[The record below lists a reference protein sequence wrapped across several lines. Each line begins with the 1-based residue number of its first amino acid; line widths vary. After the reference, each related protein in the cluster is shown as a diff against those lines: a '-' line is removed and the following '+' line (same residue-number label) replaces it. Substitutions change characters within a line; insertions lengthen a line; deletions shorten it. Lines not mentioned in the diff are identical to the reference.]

1 MSRAARR
8 AAWGL
13 AVTAAT
19 VGLAGC
25 GGDPTGEQA
34 YDTKVAVYVGV
45 PLGGPWGDA
54 GQAITRGAVLGLA
67 DAKGGAG
74 DFSVRL
80 SLRDVTDDDLETVG
94 TEGASREAGNAL
106 RDVGVVGMIGG
117 LDPTASRQLQ
127 LLGNQTGIGYV
138 SASGDQ
144 IAASAADLSPRA
156 ERMAVQLGAPDA
168 AVATAIVGR
177 ARAADC
183 RRTTLVSVPD
193 AGVGSALGASELDP
207 ATTLTAPSYGDPA
220 LAKGLARAV
229 RASSDCVV
237 VAGQP
242 SGGDPVTLLEPLKD
256 ELDDVTLILSR
267 GAASPAAARL
277 VRDAELTA
285 EAVVDEASPD
295 ATAATRAIDARLRH
309 AGPGRRDG
317 RMAQHRADAARGRR
331 RRSRGQPPRRGRRG
345 PGRRPGPRTAGRRD
359 PERRRD
365 DHPRR
370 DQPGPR
376 RAVRLA
382 RRPRARPVAVGGAQ
396 RSRSRSAPSRSGC
409 AKR

>member
-1 MSRAARR
+1 MPRAARR

-13 AVTAAT
+13 ALTAAT

-67 DAKGGAG
+67 DSKGGAG

-80 SLRDVTDDDLETVG
+80 SLRDVTDDDDLQTVG
-94 TEGASREAGNAL
+94 IQGASREAGNAL
-106 RDVGVVGMIGG
+106 RDVGAVGVVGG

-127 LLGNQTGIGYV
+127 LLGNQTGLGYV

-144 IAASAADLSPRA
+144 IAASADDLSPRQR
-156 ERMAVQLGAPDA
+156 RMAVQLGAPDA

-193 AGVGSALGASELDP
+193 AGVGSALVASELDP
-207 ATTLTAPSYGDPA
+207 ATTLRASSFRDSE
-220 LAKGLARAV
+220 LATDLARAL
-229 RASSDCVV
+229 RANSDCVV

-242 SGGDPVTLLEPLKD
+242 SGGDPYDLLEPLTN
-256 ELDDVTLILSR
+256 ELADVTLILSR
-267 GAASPAAARL
+267 GAASPRTARL
-277 VRDAELTA
+277 VRAADLTA
-285 EAVVDEASPD
+285 EAVVDEAAAD
-295 ATAATRAIDARLRH
+295 ATDETRAIDAKHREIYGTPAPVGVMAGWRGIKLMLRAIAD
-309 AGPGRRDG
+309 AGPGGNRRD
-317 RMAQHRADAARGRR
+317 AVSEALVAA
-331 RRSRGQPPRRGRRG
+331 PV
-345 PGRRPGPRTAGRRD
+345 PGPPTDATQN
-359 PERRRD
+359 D
-365 DHPRR
+365 D
-370 DQPGPR
+370 GTIT
-376 RAVRLA
+376 
-382 RRPRARPVAVGGAQ
+382 PVAVSLARAEPYGWRAIRALDSPQ
-396 RSRSRSAPSRSGC
+396 R
-409 AKR
+409 

>member
-1 MSRAARR
+1 MPRAARR

-19 VGLAGC
+19 VGLAAC

-67 DAKGGAG
+67 DSRGGAG

-80 SLRDVTDDDLETVG
+80 SLRDVTDEDLTTVG
-94 TEGASREAGNAL
+94 VEGASREAGNAL
-106 RDVGVVGMIGG
+106 RDVGAVGVIGG

-127 LLGNQTGIGYV
+127 LLGNQTGLGYV

-144 IAASAADLSPRA
+144 IAASAADLSPRR

-168 AVATAIVGR
+168 AVATAIVER
-177 ARAADC
+177 AQAANC

-207 ATTLTAPSYGDPA
+207 ATTLRAPSYGDRG
-220 LAKGLARAV
+220 LATGLARAL
-229 RASSDCVV
+229 RANSDCVV

-242 SGGDPVTLLEPLKD
+242 SGGDPVKLLEPLRD
-256 ELDDVTLILSR
+256 ELEDVTLILSR
-267 GAASPAAARL
+267 GAASPQAASL
-277 VRDAELTA
+277 VRDAGLTA
-285 EAVVDEASPD
+285 EAVVDEA
-295 ATAATRAIDARLRH
+295 AANGTAETRAIDAKHREVYGTPAPVGVMAGWRSIKLMLRAVAD
-309 AGPGRRDG
+309 AGPGGNRRD
-317 RMAQHRADAARGRR
+317 AVAEALVAA
-331 RRSRGQPPRRGRRG
+331 PV
-345 PGRRPGPRTAGRRD
+345 PGPPTAATQN
-359 PERRRD
+359 D
-365 DHPRR
+365 DGTITPVAVSLARAE
-370 DQPGPR
+370 PYGW
-376 RAVRLA
+376 RAVRALDS
-382 RRPRARPVAVGGAQ
+382 PQ
-396 RSRSRSAPSRSGC
+396 
-409 AKR
+409 